1 MSLLFNTLSRF
12 HIAIL
17 SRSKCLLIL
26 WLHLLSALILDPK
39 KMKSDTVFTFSPS
52 ICHEVVGLDAMILA
66 FWILSFKPAFSL
78 SSFTFIKKLFS
89 SSLLSAIRVVSS
101 VYLRLLTFLLPFLSK
116 ACDASSPA
124 FHMMYSAYKLSK
136 QGNNIQLWCTPFPIL
151 NQSFVP
157 MNMGRNSQYC
167 KDASSSQLNFI
178 HVIPI
183 KILTSYFV
191 DVDKLIHYPIL
202 RHTIKWDSVI
212 Y

>member
-1 MSLLFNTLSRF
+1 MRY
-12 HIAIL
+12 
-17 SRSKCLLIL
+17 KLIV
-26 WLHLLSALILDPK
+26 
-39 KMKSDTVFTFSPS
+39 SDRW
-52 ICHEVVGLDAMILA
+52 CM
-66 FWILSFKPAFSL
+66 PAFSL
-78 SSFTFIKKLFS
+78 SSFTFVKRLFS
-89 SSLLSAIRVVSS
+89 SPLLSAIRVVLS
-101 VYLRLLTFLLPFLSK
+101 VYLKLLIFLLTVLIP
-116 ACDASSPA
+116 ACHSSSPA

-202 RHTIKWDSVI
+202 RHSIKWDSVI